1 MVVQHNLSAMNT
13 NRQLGISTG
22 ALSKS
27 TEKLS
32 SGYRINRAG
41 DDAAGL
47 KISEKMRSQIRGLD
61 QASDN
66 AENGISLIQ
75 TAEGALN
82 ETHSILQRM
91 NQLAVQGANDTNED
105 IDRDAIND
113 ELRALTFEID
123 RISSTTQF
131 NRKNLLDGTLEDNRL
146 QIGANVGQNITI
158 NIGNM
163 DAEHIGLKVT
173 QFTTFAFEVGGQSV
187 KGFATSGE
195 ARTAAQNAAYTQHTA
210 EVTTLSNGKYEYK
223 DVKYAT
229 LDSVKVAVG
238 SRNGVNGKYTA
249 ANKMKSVTQSVRVA
263 VDNFTAANQTLSK
276 VQAAINKVSS
286 QRSALGALQN
296 RLEHTI
302 ANLDT
307 ASENTSAAESQI
319 RDVDMASEMVNYSKN
334 NILSQAGQSMLAQA
348 NQSTQGALSLLR

>member
-1 MVVQHNLSAMNT
+1 MAMVVQHNLSAMNT
-13 NRQLGISTG
+13 NRQLGISTSD
-22 ALSKS
+22 LSAA

-32 SGYRINRAG
+32 SGYRINKAA

-75 TAEGALN
+75 TAEGALT
-82 ETHSILQRM
+82 ETHAILQRM

-113 ELRALTFEID
+113 ELNSLTQEID
-123 RISSTTQF
+123 RIASTTQF
-131 NRKNLLDGTLEDNRL
+131 NKKNLLDGTLQNNRL
-146 QIGANVGQNITI
+146 QVGANVGQNITI
-158 NIGNM
+158 DIGNM
-163 DAEHIGLKVT
+163 DAENIGLGIT
-173 QFTTFAFEVGGQSV
+173 EYTTYGVSVSGQIV
-187 KGFATSGE
+187 KGYATSQE
-195 ARTAAQNAAYTQHTA
+195 ARVQARNVAYQQHTA
-210 EVTTLSNGKYEYK
+210 SVTTSEGKYVFNGSTYT
-223 DVKYAT
+223 T
-229 LDSVKVAVG
+229 LDSVKDIVASEYSVG
-238 SRNGVNGKYTA
+238 SA
-249 ANKMKSVTQSVRVA
+249 ATMEASNHSVRVA
-263 VDNFTAANQTLSK
+263 VDNFTVANQTLSK

-319 RDVDMASEMVNYSKN
+319 RDVDMAAEMVAYSKN
-334 NILSQAGQSMLAQA
+334 NILTQAGQSMLAQA
-348 NQSTQGALSLLR
+348 NQSSQGVLSLLQ

>member
-1 MVVQHNLSAMNT
+1 MAMVVQHNLSAMNT
-13 NRQLGISTG
+13 NRQLGIST
-22 ALSKS
+22 ADLSTA

-32 SGYRINRAG
+32 SGYRINRAA

-75 TAEGALN
+75 TAEGALT
-82 ETHSILQRM
+82 ETHAILQRM

-113 ELRALTFEID
+113 ELRALTEEID
-123 RISSTTQF
+123 RIASTTQF
-131 NRKNLLDGTLEDNRL
+131 NKKNLLDGTLKDNRL
-146 QIGANVGQNITI
+146 QVGANVGQNITI

-163 DAEHIGLKVT
+163 DAENIGLKVT
-173 QFTTFAFEVGGQSV
+173 SFNTYGTTINGQSI
-187 KGFATSGE
+187 KGFQTKSKALDQ
-195 ARTAAQNAAYTQHTA
+195 ARNVAYTQHTVS
-210 EVTTLSNGKYEYK
+210 VTDKAGKYVFNAKCY
-223 DVKYAT
+223 VT
-229 LDSVKVAVG
+229 LQSVKIAVASQYNIHSVG
-238 SRNGVNGKYTA
+238 NMTCVKQCT
-249 ANKMKSVTQSVRVA
+249 RVA
-263 VDNFTAANQTLSK
+263 VDNFTVANQTLSK
-276 VQAAINKVSS
+276 VQAALNSVSS

-319 RDVDMASEMVNYSKN
+319 RDVDMAAEMVTYSKN
-334 NILSQAGQSMLAQA
+334 NILQQAGQSMLAQA
-348 NQSTQGALSLLR
+348 NQSTQGVLSLLQ